1 MPTISFTPEI
11 YEFHF
16 FQSLQWV
23 EQKSSKTKMAVAEAA
38 KVQLNV
44 CFVQL
49 DFYLKP
55 HPRPEAQS
63 RICELILG
71 SVWKVSYQHL
81 MASQGFLC
89 SEAAIVILNWWCYI
103 STPPIHFTQSTNLI
117 NSSQKQ
123 PWCIQP
129 LMPRQP
135 DVFVYSRILNPAENY
150 KMGLYIACFS

>member
-1 MPTISFTPEI
+1 MGSQENRQIGRKGPPSCVPHPSLSQKPCSDSSGPGTLALLDFPLFSPCMPTIIFIPEI

-38 KVQLNV
+38 KVQLDV

-55 HPRPEAQS
+55 HPRPEAQN

-81 MASQGFLC
+81 MAFQGFLC
-89 SEAAIVILNWWCYI
+89 SEAAIVILN
-103 STPPIHFTQSTNLI
+103 
-117 NSSQKQ
+117 
-123 PWCIQP
+123 
-129 LMPRQP
+129 
-135 DVFVYSRILNPAENY
+135 
-150 KMGLYIACFS
+150 